1 MVTRQCGVTAFKF
14 DDALWLMQELVF
26 KDAPMPPIQSL
37 IEDVDVSTLDQHVRP
52 NILAPIWRGFW
63 FPPIGSPLC

>member
-1 MVTRQCGVTAFKF
+1 VVDVGA
-14 DDALWLMQELVF
+14 VF